1 MLSQYQLLRTN
12 PVTTRFLTPMILLI
26 LAGGIACST
35 NEPVVPK
42 HDETAITFAGE
53 ISYTPWTTAIS
64 VEQIPGTSTNFNTA
78 SLDGCPFVSPDGK
91 KFFMAS
97 DRPGTLGGTDI
108 WVSTREKEGDPWGTP
123 VNVGAPV
130 NSPANDFC
138 PTMAHDGH
146 TFFFVSNRTGP
157 DTCGGDDI
165 YVTRLGHDGTFEA
178 PKNLGC
184 TVNSAGN
191 EAGPFHPSFGE
202 PGSGAVLYFSSTRAG
217 GFSAEAPGAITGDA
231 DIYRSEW
238 TGGSFA
244 GATLVPGVNSDAN
257 DLQPNLQRDG
267 VEMFFASNRSGIPG
281 TTGTLGGADIF
292 VATRVSTNDAWQT
305 PLNLG
310 PSVNSSIG
318 NETRPS
324 LSWDAMTL
332 YFGSTRPGGEGSSDI
347 YVTTRQRLGNN

>member
-1 MLSQYQLLRTN
+1 MLPQYPRRTN
-12 PVTTRFLTPMILLI
+12 LLAIRPLTPAIWLI
-26 LAGGIACST
+26 LAGGVVACST
-35 NEPVVPK
+35 NEPVAPNNV
-42 HDETAITFAGE
+42 EIGTAFARE
-53 ISYTPWTTAIS
+53 VSYTPWTTAIS
-64 VEQIPGTSTNFNTA
+64 VEEIPGTSTNFNTA

-97 DRPGTLGGTDI
+97 DRPGTLGGIDI
-108 WVSTREKEGDPWGTP
+108 WVSTREKAGDPWGTP

-130 NSPANDFC
+130 NSPANEFC

-165 YVTRLGHDGTFEA
+165 YVTRLRHDGTFEA
-178 PKNLGC
+178 PTNLGC

-191 EAGPFHPSFGE
+191 EAGPFHPLTE
-202 PGSGAVLYFSSTRAG
+202 PGSGPVLYFSSTRAG
-217 GFSAEAPGAITGDA
+217 GFTPEASGAITGDA

-244 GATLVPGVNSDAN
+244 GATIVPGVNTAAN
-257 DLQPNLQRDG
+257 DIQPNLQRDG
-267 VEMFFASNRSGIPG
+267 LEMFFASNRSGIPG
-281 TTGTLGGADIF
+281 TTGTLGGFDIF
-292 VATRVSTNDAWQT
+292 VATRGSAHEHWRT
-305 PLNLG
+305 PINLG

-347 YVTTRQRLGNN
+347 YVTTRDLFGNH